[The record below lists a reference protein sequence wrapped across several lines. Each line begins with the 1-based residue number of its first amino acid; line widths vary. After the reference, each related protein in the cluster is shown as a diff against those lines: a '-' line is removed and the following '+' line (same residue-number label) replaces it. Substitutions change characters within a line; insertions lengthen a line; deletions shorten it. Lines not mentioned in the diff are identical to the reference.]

1 MATPTY
7 ATSSELDAV
16 NSILMSVG
24 ESPVNTLE
32 TQSPEV
38 AIAQT
43 TLRQITRE
51 IQAEG
56 WSFNSEQAVK
66 FIPDV
71 NDQIELGDNILSVD
85 INRYYHTDTY
95 DVTMKA
101 TTSTVNNKL
110 VTTRKLYDRYRAN
123 EANADKF
130 PDETAMYLDIIYMY
144 AFEDIPQPFKD
155 YITAKACRIGSTRM
169 VSDLEIAQA
178 LQQDEV
184 VARANAIEYDTAQAD
199 YNVFNDGRNRQSYTS
214 FRPFNAL
221 QR

>member
-56 WSFNSEQAVK
+56 WSFNSELAVK
-66 FIPDV
+66 FIPDN

-85 INRYYHTDTY
+85 INRYYHLDTY
-95 DVTMKA
+95 DVTMKS
-101 TTSTVNNKL
+101 TTITVNNKL
-110 VTTRKLYDRYRAN
+110 QTTRKLYDRYRSN

-130 PDETAMYLDIIYMY
+130 PDETAMYLDITYMY

-155 YITAKACRIGSTRM
+155 YITAKACRIASNRM
-169 VSDLEIAQA
+169 VSDEGANTI
-178 LQQDEV
+178 LQQDEI
-184 VARANAIEYDTAQAD
+184 VARALAIEYDTAQAD
-199 YNVFNDGRNRQSYTS
+199 YNVFNDGRSRQSYTS

>member
-16 NSILMSVG
+16 NSVLMSVG

-66 FIPDV
+66 FIPDT
-71 NDQIELGDNILSVD
+71 NDQVELGDNILSVD
-85 INRYYHTDTY
+85 VNRYYHLDTY

-110 VTTRKLYDRYRAN
+110 VTTKKLYDRYRAH

-130 PDETAMYLDIIYMY
+130 PDETAVYLDIIYMY
-144 AFEDIPQPFKD
+144 AFEDIPQIFRD
-155 YITAKACRIGSTRM
+155 YITAKACRIASNRM
-169 VSDLEIAQA
+169 VSDEGANQI
-178 LQQDEV
+178 LQQDEI

-214 FRPFNAL
+214 FRPFKAL

>member
-16 NSILMSVG
+16 NSVLMSVG
-24 ESPVNTLE
+24 ESPVNTLV

-51 IQAEG
+51 VQAEG

-71 NDQIELGDNILSVD
+71 NKQIELGDNILSVD
-85 INRYYHTDTY
+85 INRYYHLDTY

-101 TTSTVNNKL
+101 TTSTSG
-110 VTTRKLYDRYRAN
+110 VTTKKLYDRYRAN
-123 EANADKF
+123 ETNADTF

-144 AFEDIPQPFKD
+144 AFEDIPQIFRD
-155 YITAKACRIGSTRM
+155 YITAKACRIASNRM
-169 VSDLEIAQA
+169 VSDEGANQI
-178 LQQDEV
+178 LQQDEII
-184 VARANAIEYDTAQAD
+184 ARANAIQYDTAQAD

>member
-66 FIPDV
+66 FIPDS

-85 INRYYHTDTY
+85 INRYYHLDTY

-101 TTSTVNNKL
+101 TTTTVNNKKI
-110 VTTRKLYDRYRAN
+110 TTRKLYDRYRAN
-123 EANADKF
+123 EANPDKF
-130 PDETAMYLDIIYMY
+130 PDETAMYLDIIYAY
-144 AFEDIPQPFKD
+144 AFEDIPQIFKD
-155 YITAKACRIGSTRM
+155 YITTKACRVASMRM
-169 VSDLEIAQA
+169 VSDEGINQI
-178 LQQDEV
+178 LQQDEI
-184 VARANAIEYDTAQAD
+184 VARAAAIEYDTAQAD
-199 YNVFNDGRNRQSYTS
+199 YNVFNDGRHRQSYTS
-214 FRPFNAL
+214 FRPFHAL

>member
-16 NSILMSVG
+16 NSVLMSVG

-66 FIPDV
+66 MIPDN

-85 INRYYHTDTY
+85 INRYYHLDTY

-101 TTSTVNNKL
+101 TTTTVNNKL
-110 VTTRKLYDRYRAN
+110 QTTRKLYDRYRAN

-130 PDETAMYLDIIYMY
+130 PDETAMYLDITYMY

-155 YITAKACRIGSTRM
+155 YITAKACRVASNRM
-169 VSDLEIAQA
+169 VSDEGTNQI
-178 LQQDEV
+178 LQQDEI

-214 FRPFNAL
+214 FRPFKAL